1 MVVEVAIF
9 TLKEG
14 HEEKALKVFNEV
26 KALKEKQP
34 GYRNALVKKSIMKPR
49 SYLITSEF
57 DTLENLGA
65 MREKARAY
73 MEEHPLLPH
82 LEGEP
87 IYDCFE

>member
-9 TLKEG
+9 TVKEG
-14 HEEKALKVFNEV
+14 CEEKALKVFNEI
-26 KALKEKQP
+26 KAVKEKQR

-65 MREKARAY
+65 MREKARAC
-73 MEEHPLLPH
+73 MEEHPLSPH

>member
-9 TLKEG
+9 TIKEG
-14 HEEKALKVFNEV
+14 REEEVLKIFNEI
-26 KALKEKQP
+26 KAMKEKQP
-34 GYRNALVKKSIMKPR
+34 GYKNALIMKSVMKPR
-49 SYLITSEF
+49 SYLIASEF

-73 MEEHPLLPH
+73 LEEHPLQPH
-82 LEGEP
+82 LEGAP

>member
-9 TLKEG
+9 TIKEG
-14 HEEKALKVFNEV
+14 CEEEALKVFDEV
-26 KALKEKQP
+26 KAIKEKQP
-34 GYRNALVKKSIMKPR
+34 GYRNALVRKSIMKPR
-49 SYLITSEF
+49 SYLVTSEF

-65 MREKARAY
+65 MRDKARAY
-73 MEEHPLLPH
+73 IEEHPLQPY

>member
-9 TLKEG
+9 TVKEG
-14 HEEKALKVFNEV
+14 HEEEALKIFNEV
-26 KALKEKQP
+26 KALKVKQP
-34 GYRNALVKKSIMKPR
+34 GYKNALVKSSVMKPR

-73 MEEHPLLPH
+73 MEEHPLLSC

>member
-9 TLKEG
+9 TVKEG
-14 HEEKALKVFNEV
+14 CEEEALKVFNEV
-26 KALKEKQP
+26 KAIKEKQP

-57 DTLENLGA
+57 DTWENLGA
-65 MREKARAY
+65 MRDRARAY
-73 MEEHPLLPH
+73 MEEHPLQPY

-87 IYDCFE
+87 VYDCFE

>member
-9 TLKEG
+9 TVKEG
-14 HEEKALKVFNEV
+14 CEENALEVFNEV

-49 SYLITSEF
+49 RYLITSEF

-73 MEEHPLLPH
+73 MEAHPLLPY

>member
-9 TLKEG
+9 TVKEG
-14 HEEKALKVFNEV
+14 HEEEALKIFNEV
-26 KALKEKQP
+26 KAIKEKQP
-34 GYRNALVKKSIMKPR
+34 GYKNALVKKSLMKPR

-57 DTLENLGA
+57 DTWESLEA

-73 MEEHPLLPH
+73 MEKHPLLPH

-87 IYDCFE
+87 LYDCFA

>member
-9 TLKEG
+9 TVKEG
-14 HEEKALKVFNEV
+14 YEEEALKVFNEI
-26 KALKEKQP
+26 KAMKEKQP
-34 GYRNALVKKSIMKPR
+34 GYKSALVKKSVMKSR

-57 DTLENLGA
+57 DTWENLGA

-73 MEEHPLLPH
+73 MEDHPLLPY

>member
-9 TLKEG
+9 TIKEG
-14 HEEKALKVFNEV
+14 HEEEALKVFNEV

-34 GYRNALVKKSIMKPR
+34 GHRNALMKKSIMKPR

-73 MEEHPLLPH
+73 MEGHPLLPH

>member
-9 TLKEG
+9 TIKEG
-14 HEEKALKVFNEV
+14 CEEDALEIFNEV
-26 KALKEKQP
+26 KAMKEKQP
-34 GYRNALVKKSIMKPR
+34 GYRNALVKKSVMKPR
-49 SYLITSEF
+49 SYLIISEF
-57 DTLENLGA
+57 DTWENLGA

-73 MEEHPLLPH
+73 MEEHPLLPY

>member
-1 MVVEVAIF
+1 MPIEVAIF
-9 TLKEG
+9 TVKEG
-14 HEEKALKVFNEV
+14 HEAEALKIFKEV
-26 KALKEKQP
+26 KAIKEKQP

-57 DTLENLGA
+57 DTKESLGS

-73 MEEHPLLPH
+73 MEEHPLLPY